1 MKFSLLTLI
10 TLISAASAISVDAGL
25 IKRQCIAEGGL
36 CFTSTTEVD
45 KPCCGGLI
53 CNTDPAR
60 NNANVCGK
68 KPAEKRD
75 VNANIPKPLPV
86 PRAMPEIPRDEPIW
100 G

>member
-1 MKFSLLTLI
+1 MKFSLLTLV

-36 CFTSTTEVD
+36 CFTSTAEVD

-68 KPAEKRD
+68 KSAEKRD
-75 VNANIPKPLPV
+75 IDTPKPLPV

>member
-1 MKFSLLTLI
+1 MKFSLLTVI
-10 TLISAASAISVDAGL
+10 TIVSAASAISVDAGL

-75 VNANIPKPLPV
+75 VSKPLPV